1 MKASKQQF
9 DQTEF
14 TQQAPVFGSE
24 SESWWEEAKSR
35 IKPEKK
41 FIQTPKGKII
51 LFSGLAFLL
60 IIILLVII
68 LWIKQTVQKGDLPQ
82 INDQKVAEQDLSPLQ
97 QQIIDLRQQLKAA
110 DPAKKDTPFPQVD
123 LEMRID

>member
-1 MKASKQQF
+1 MKDSKQQF

-14 TQQAPVFGSE
+14 AQQTPVFGSE

-68 LWIKQTVQKGDLPQ
+68 LWVKQAAQKGDLPQ
-82 INDQKVAEQDLSPLQ
+82 INDQEAAEQDLSPLQ